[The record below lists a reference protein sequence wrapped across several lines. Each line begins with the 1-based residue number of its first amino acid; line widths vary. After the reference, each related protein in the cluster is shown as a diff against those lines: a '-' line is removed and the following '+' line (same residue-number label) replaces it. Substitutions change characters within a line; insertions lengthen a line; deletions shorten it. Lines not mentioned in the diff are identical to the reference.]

1 MIHLL
6 ETMVRWTH
14 RIGALLFAALLM
26 ILVIQITARF
36 VFNQPLPWT
45 DELAVVVYIWLILWA
60 AALMV
65 RPGEQVTFD
74 LLVQSASPTI
84 KVRMQRARYALVGG
98 LAAIAIP
105 KSLDYILFM
114 QREGTPVLG
123 LPFSWVFA
131 PWMLLLLSIVAWN
144 LVLLIQSF
152 RQTPS

>member
-1 MIHLL
+1 
-6 ETMVRWTH
+6 MVRWAH
-14 RIGALLFAALLM
+14 RIGALLFAALLI

-123 LPFSWVFA
+123 LPLSWVFA

>member
-1 MIHLL
+1 
-6 ETMVRWTH
+6 MVRWTH
-14 RIGALLFAALLM
+14 RIGALLFAALLI

>member
-1 MIHLL
+1 
-6 ETMVRWTH
+6 MVRWAH